1 MNKNSISKTSKDEY
15 PEITQ
20 SDFDRAILRKGL
32 NPIEKK
38 QRITIMLDSGVIGY
52 FKSKAGKRGYQTL
65 INEALKNIIE
75 PNTTEANKLEKTLRK
90 VIREELASTKYAN

>member
-20 SDFDRAILRKGL
+20 ADFDRAIIRKGL
-32 NPIEKK
+32 NPVAKK
-38 QRITIMLDSGVIGY
+38 RRITIMLDTGVIGY

-65 INEALKNIIE
+65 INEALKKVISSKAQE
-75 PNTTEANKLEKTLRK
+75 SNKLENMLRK
-90 VIREELASTKYAN
+90 VIREELK